1 MTGTRPEGE
10 SQMEERSRALFDFLQ
25 LSYQRGLMDDIL
37 ALGDL
42 LDPNMDTVE
51 MLESFDDAVVAM
63 DLEPVAAMCRD
74 QLQPMLQSLTN
85 AESIDALRAIL
96 QTSRPYLTKF
106 IQDGGQK
113 NPLQNVQ
120 TLGAIIPHLVV
131 LLKHLAPV
139 AKPYVQP
146 FVRLFVEDSGK
157 QLGRALNAMSRAVI
171 EAHTRE
177 PEHVNRIFTDLFSTL
192 DTKQFGRAMEVLANG
207 MLDQRPKVVRWTL
220 GTVFTRIKKRFARS

>member
-1 MTGTRPEGE
+1 
-10 SQMEERSRALFDFLQ
+10 MEERSRALFDFMQ

-106 IQDGGQK
+106 IKDGGQK

-120 TLGAIIPHLVV
+120 TLGALMPHLVV

-146 FVRLFVEDSGK
+146 FVRLFFEDSGNL
-157 QLGRALNAMSRAVI
+157 LGRTLNAMSDAI
-171 EAHTRE
+171 LKSHAED
-177 PEHVNRIFTDLFSTL
+177 PELVGRIFTSLFRTL
-192 DTKQFGRAMEVLANG
+192 DTKQFGRAMEIVAGGL
-207 MLDQRPKVVRWTL
+207 LDQRPQVVRWTL
-220 GTVFTRIKKRFARS
+220 GTVLARIKKRFGHS

>member
-1 MTGTRPEGE
+1 
-10 SQMEERSRALFDFLQ
+10 MEERSRALFDFLQ
-25 LSYQRGLMDDIL
+25 LSYQRGLMDDVM

-42 LDPNMDTVE
+42 LDPNMDTVDF
-51 MLESFDDAVVAM
+51 LESFDEAVVAM

-96 QTSRPYLTKF
+96 QTSRPYLAKF
-106 IQDGGQK
+106 LQEDGQK

-120 TLGAIIPHLVV
+120 TLGALMPHLVV

-146 FVRLFVEDSGK
+146 FMRLFFEDSGNL
-157 QLGRALNAMSRAVI
+157 LGRALNAMSDAI
-171 EAHTRE
+171 LKSHAED
-177 PEHVNRIFTDLFSTL
+177 PELVGRIFTSLFRTL
-192 DTKQFGRAMEVLANG
+192 DTKQFGRAMEILMG
-207 MLDQRPKVVRWTL
+207 GLLDQRPQVARWTL